1 MIFSLN
7 TVHVIYIKVIKKQF
21 FVSFIIFY
29 EIKKWVNR
37 QKNDQFVKKAKQLG
51 YINRAAFKLEEIE
64 QKYKIIEHSR
74 EILELGSS
82 PGGWTQVILNYN
94 SKTNI
99 TCFDLLDMKMNNQ
112 RIAFYRED
120 FLKFNFTN
128 LKNKFDLVLS
138 DVAPN
143 TTGHQSTDHLRISQ
157 LIYEVIDRLEII
169 LKKQGSFIFKIWKGE
184 EEKEIIK
191 MLKKIFDKVEYFK
204 PKSSRQESSEI
215 FIISR
220 GFRLHEE

>member
-1 MIFSLN
+1 MS
-7 TVHVIYIKVIKKQF
+7 YILKLIKNNF
-21 FVSFIIFY
+21 LLTLLSFM
-29 EIKKWVNR
+29 KSKNWVNR

>member
-1 MIFSLN
+1 MS
-7 TVHVIYIKVIKKQF
+7 YILKLLKNNF
-21 FVSFIIFY
+21 LLTLLSFM
-29 EIKKWVNR
+29 KSKNWVNR

-64 QKYKIIEHSR
+64 QKYKIIENSR

-112 RIAFYRED
+112 RIAFYKED

-191 MLKKIFDKVEYFK
+191 MLKIIFDKVEYFK

>member
-1 MIFSLN
+1 MS
-7 TVHVIYIKVIKKQF
+7 YILKLLKNNF
-21 FVSFIIFY
+21 LLTLLSFM
-29 EIKKWVNR
+29 KSKNWVNR
-37 QKNDQFVKKAKQLG
+37 QKNDQYVKKAKQLG

-94 SKTNI
+94 SKTNL
-99 TCFDLLDMKMNNQ
+99 TCFDLLDMKINNQ

>member
-1 MIFSLN
+1 MS
-7 TVHVIYIKVIKKQF
+7 YILKLLKNNF
-21 FVSFIIFY
+21 LLTLLSFM
-29 EIKKWVNR
+29 KSKNWVNR

-64 QKYKIIEHSR
+64 QKYKIIENSR

-169 LKKQGSFIFKIWKGE
+169 LKNQGSFIFKIWKGE

>member
-1 MIFSLN
+1 MS
-7 TVHVIYIKVIKKQF
+7 YILKLLKNNF
-21 FVSFIIFY
+21 LLTLLSFM
-29 EIKKWVNR
+29 KSKNWVNR

-157 LIYEVIDRLEII
+157 LIYEVINRLEII

>member
-1 MIFSLN
+1 MS
-7 TVHVIYIKVIKKQF
+7 YILKLLKNNF
-21 FVSFIIFY
+21 LLALLSFM
-29 EIKKWVNR
+29 KSKNWVNR

-64 QKYKIIEHSR
+64 QKYKIIENSK

-99 TCFDLLDMKMNNQ
+99 TCFDLLDMKINNQ

-184 EEKEIIK
+184 EEKEIIY

>member
-1 MIFSLN
+1 MKSKN
-7 TVHVIYIKVIKKQF
+7 
-21 FVSFIIFY
+21 
-29 EIKKWVNR
+29 WVNR

-94 SKTNI
+94 LKTNI

>member
-1 MIFSLN
+1 MKSKN
-7 TVHVIYIKVIKKQF
+7 
-21 FVSFIIFY
+21 
-29 EIKKWVNR
+29 WVNR
-37 QKNDQFVKKAKQLG
+37 QKNDQFVKKAKHLG
-51 YINRAAFKLEEIE
+51 YVNRAAFKLEEIE
-64 QKYKIIEHSR
+64 QKYRIIKNSK

-94 SKTNI
+94 PNANI

-112 RIAFYRED
+112 RITFYRED
-120 FLKFNFTN
+120 FLKYNFIN
-128 LKNKFDLVLS
+128 LKNKFDLILS

-157 LIYEVIDRLEII
+157 LIYEIIQRLEII
-169 LKKQGSFIFKIWKGE
+169 LKNKGSLIFKIWKGK

-191 MLKKIFDKVEYFK
+191 MLKKIFGEVDYFK

-215 FIISR
+215 FIISKE
-220 GFRLHEE
+220 FRLNEK

>member
-1 MIFSLN
+1 MKSKN
-7 TVHVIYIKVIKKQF
+7 
-21 FVSFIIFY
+21 
-29 EIKKWVNR
+29 WVNR

-64 QKYKIIEHSR
+64 QKYKIIENSK

-99 TCFDLLDMKMNNQ
+99 TCFDLLDMKINNQ
-112 RIAFYRED
+112 FITFYRED
-120 FLKFNFTN
+120 FLKYNFIN

-157 LIYEVIDRLEII
+157 LIYEIIDRLEII
-169 LKKQGSFIFKIWKGE
+169 LKNQGSFIFKIWKGD

-220 GFRLHEE
+220 GFRLNEG

>member
-1 MIFSLN
+1 MS
-7 TVHVIYIKVIKKQF
+7 YILKLLKNNF
-21 FVSFIIFY
+21 LLALLSFM
-29 EIKKWVNR
+29 KSKNWLNR

-99 TCFDLLDMKMNNQ
+99 TCFDLLDMKINNQ
-112 RIAFYRED
+112 SIAFYRED
-120 FLKFNFTN
+120 FLKYNFTN

>member
-1 MIFSLN
+1 MS
-7 TVHVIYIKVIKKQF
+7 YILKLLKNNF
-21 FVSFIIFY
+21 LLTLLSFM
-29 EIKKWVNR
+29 KSKNWVNR

-94 SKTNI
+94 LKTNI
-99 TCFDLLDMKMNNQ
+99 TCFDLLDMKINNQ

-120 FLKFNFTN
+120 FLKYNFTN

>member
-1 MIFSLN
+1 MS
-7 TVHVIYIKVIKKQF
+7 YILKLLKNNF
-21 FVSFIIFY
+21 LLTLLSFM
-29 EIKKWVNR
+29 KSKNWVNR

-51 YINRAAFKLEEIE
+51 YINRATFKLEEIE
-64 QKYKIIEHSR
+64 QKYKIIENSK

-99 TCFDLLDMKMNNQ
+99 TCFDLLDMKINNQ
-112 RIAFYRED
+112 RIAFFKED
-120 FLKFNFTN
+120 FLKYNFTN

-191 MLKKIFDKVEYFK
+191 MLKIIFDKVEYFK

>member
-1 MIFSLN
+1 MS
-7 TVHVIYIKVIKKQF
+7 YILKLLKNNF
-21 FVSFIIFY
+21 LLTLLSFM
-29 EIKKWVNR
+29 KSKNWVNR

-64 QKYKIIEHSR
+64 QKYKIIEHSK

-120 FLKFNFTN
+120 FLKYNFTN

-220 GFRLHEE
+220 GFRFHEE

>member
-1 MIFSLN
+1 MS
-7 TVHVIYIKVIKKQF
+7 YILKLLKNNF
-21 FVSFIIFY
+21 LLALLSFM
-29 EIKKWVNR
+29 KSKNWVNR

-99 TCFDLLDMKMNNQ
+99 TCFDLLDMKMNNK

-120 FLKFNFTN
+120 FLKYNFTN

-169 LKKQGSFIFKIWKGE
+169 LKNQGSFIFKIWKGE

>member
-1 MIFSLN
+1 MS
-7 TVHVIYIKVIKKQF
+7 YILKLLKNNF
-21 FVSFIIFY
+21 LLALLSFM
-29 EIKKWVNR
+29 KSKNWVNR
-37 QKNDQFVKKAKQLG
+37 QKNDQFVKKAKQFG
-51 YINRAAFKLEEIE
+51 YINRAAFKLKEIE
-64 QKYKIIEHSR
+64 QKYKIIEYSK

-99 TCFDLLDMKMNNQ
+99 TCFDLLDMKMNNK
-112 RIAFYRED
+112 RITFYRED
-120 FLKFNFTN
+120 FLKYNFTN

-191 MLKKIFDKVEYFK
+191 ILKKKFDKVEYFK

-215 FIISR
+215 FILSR
-220 GFRLHEE
+220 GFRLNEE

>member
-1 MIFSLN
+1 MS
-7 TVHVIYIKVIKKQF
+7 YILKLLKNNF
-21 FVSFIIFY
+21 LLTLLSFM
-29 EIKKWVNR
+29 KSKNWVNR

-99 TCFDLLDMKMNNQ
+99 TCFDLLDMKINNQ

-169 LKKQGSFIFKIWKGE
+169 LKNQGSFIFKIWKGE

-220 GFRLHEE
+220 GFRLNEE

>member
-1 MIFSLN
+1 MS
-7 TVHVIYIKVIKKQF
+7 YILKLLKNNF
-21 FVSFIIFY
+21 LLTLLSFM
-29 EIKKWVNR
+29 KSKNWVNR

-99 TCFDLLDMKMNNQ
+99 TCFDLLDMKINNQ
-112 RIAFYRED
+112 SIAFYRED
-120 FLKFNFTN
+120 FLKYNFTN

>member
-1 MIFSLN
+1 MS
-7 TVHVIYIKVIKKQF
+7 YILKLLKNNF
-21 FVSFIIFY
+21 LLTLLSFM
-29 EIKKWVNR
+29 KSKNWVNR

-64 QKYKIIEHSR
+64 KKYKIIENSK

-120 FLKFNFTN
+120 FLKYNFTN

>member
-1 MIFSLN
+1 MKSKN
-7 TVHVIYIKVIKKQF
+7 
-21 FVSFIIFY
+21 
-29 EIKKWVNR
+29 WVNR

-64 QKYKIIEHSR
+64 QKYKIIKHSR

-120 FLKFNFTN
+120 FLKYNFTN

>member
-1 MIFSLN
+1 MS
-7 TVHVIYIKVIKKQF
+7 YILKLLKNNF
-21 FVSFIIFY
+21 LLTLLSFM
-29 EIKKWVNR
+29 KSKNWVNR

-51 YINRAAFKLEEIE
+51 YINRASFKLEEIE
-64 QKYKIIEHSR
+64 QKYKIIENSK

-99 TCFDLLDMKMNNQ
+99 TCFDLLDMKINNQ
-112 RIAFYRED
+112 SIAFYRED
-120 FLKFNFTN
+120 FLKYNFTN

-220 GFRLHEE
+220 GFRLNEE

>member
-1 MIFSLN
+1 MS
-7 TVHVIYIKVIKKQF
+7 YILKLLKNNF
-21 FVSFIIFY
+21 LLTLLSFM
-29 EIKKWVNR
+29 KSKNWVNR

-51 YINRAAFKLEEIE
+51 YINRASFKLEEIE
-64 QKYKIIEHSR
+64 QKYKIIENSK

-94 SKTNI
+94 PKTNI
-99 TCFDLLDMKMNNQ
+99 TC
-112 RIAFYRED
+112 Y
-120 FLKFNFTN
+120 
-128 LKNKFDLVLS
+128 
-138 DVAPN
+138 

-157 LIYEVIDRLEII
+157 LIYEIIDRLEII